1 MVVVFSDIFSDSLS
15 VKSDENI
22 INKDGTV
29 MSSCIHP
36 SWFGNAAAIFDN
48 TGTNAIPA
56 DRGID
61 RKEIVNIL
69 RL

>member
-1 MVVVFSDIFSDSLS
+1 
-15 VKSDENI
+15 
-22 INKDGTV
+22 